1 MITYPN
7 KDEIKKYRE
16 SAAISQSFLK
26 SFYGTKTDESGEMKL
41 GNLLDAMLTN
51 PDELL
56 DYIKIDNLPSD
67 SIREAFR
74 NTTSEDFEVACEQA
88 VDYLQ
93 MIGFQANWKRETLL
107 NKVKEC
113 EDYFKIKD
121 KQFISTKDWEK
132 CAQLAGRVVM
142 DKNCKDYFLGNDLDV
157 RYQFPIYFKYLDVE
171 CKGLSD
177 IVVFHKDHI
186 ELIDIKRSS
195 GGMTNWMNV
204 MKRLNYP
211 LQMAFYK
218 EGLEQM
224 FGLPVICKWL
234 VAGDHI
240 WMIEVPN
247 QLLHIG
253 KAGYS
258 TAQNVQVLI
267 GEDTTRTNTV
277 LGFEHLLSKYKVLK
291 ENFSKEEDYYRQTHK
306 GYVEA
311 YLIENWFFNN

>member
-16 SAAISQSFLK
+16 SEAISQSFLK
-26 SFYGTKTDESGEMKL
+26 SFYGKKEDESGEMKL
-41 GNLLDAMLTN
+41 GSLLDAMLTN

-56 DYIKIDNLPSD
+56 DYVKIDNLPSD

-74 NTTSEDFEVACEQA
+74 NTTSTDFEVACEQA

-93 MIGFQANWKRETLL
+93 SIGFQSNWKRETLL
-107 NKVKEC
+107 GKVKEC

-132 CAQLAGRVVM
+132 CEQLAGRVVM
-142 DKNCKDYFLGNDLDV
+142 DKNCKDYFLENDLDV

-171 CKGLSD
+171 CKGLAD

-186 ELIDIKRSS
+186 ELVDIKMSS
-195 GGMTNWMNV
+195 GGMTNWMSV
-204 MKRLNYP
+204 MKRLNYA

-218 EGLEQM
+218 QGLEQM
-224 FGLPVICKWL
+224 FGLPVVCKWL

-240 WMIEVPN
+240 WLIEVPETIIS
-247 QLLHIG
+247 IG
-253 KAGYS
+253 RHGTKIEQKVVVAHFDEVVKTYE
-258 TAQNVQVLI
+258 T
-267 GEDTTRTNTV
+267 
-277 LGFEHLLSKYKVLK
+277 LGFLQLLSKYKQLS
-291 ENFSKEEDYYRQTHK
+291 EFSKEGDFYSQTES
-306 GYVEA
+306 GLVSWE
-311 YLIENWFFNN
+311 LFTDWFFNQ